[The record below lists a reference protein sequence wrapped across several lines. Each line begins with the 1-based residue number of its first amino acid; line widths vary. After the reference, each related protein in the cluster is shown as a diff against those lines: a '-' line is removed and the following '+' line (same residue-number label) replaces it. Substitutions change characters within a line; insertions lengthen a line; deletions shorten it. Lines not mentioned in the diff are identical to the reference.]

1 MSAITRTRTRHTRIV
16 SLWCDSTNPERPLI
30 ISVDWIGSDGL
41 CECSDTV
48 DVFPRESLTAARSRA
63 AKVASR
69 YSIPFIETPGI
80 DMLLRQADHL
90 GCP

>member
-1 MSAITRTRTRHTRIV
+1 MAATIRTSSRRIV
-16 SLWCDSTNPERPLI
+16 SLWCDTTNPERPLI

-80 DMLLRQADHL
+80 ESLIRQAECL